1 MQLYK
6 SAEGKESKDG
16 EDAETSFTPMKLYR
30 QQQQL
35 ESFWNSPIDFDDEE
49 VSSSLL
55 KDIAPFIV
63 LEDTAMSK
71 LHFLFIML
79 NISQVNIVNQG

>member
-1 MQLYK
+1 V
-6 SAEGKESKDG
+6 
-16 EDAETSFTPMKLYR
+16 T
-30 QQQQL
+30 
-35 ESFWNSPIDFDDEE
+35 
-49 VSSSLL
+49 

-71 LHFLFIML
+71 LHFLFLML